1 MLCVDKHACLQI
13 NDDSMCLFADS
24 TWVNDCVLLS
34 CRLNESA
41 AVMVGLIVL
50 VLKFK
55 AGH

>member
-50 VLKFK
+50 VAKFK